1 MIKVVAKNFAK
12 ENKIDKILE
21 LAKELVEKTVKEV
34 GCVKYEMYQN
44 TNEPTELVMLEEW
57 ETEEDL
63 NKHMST
69 EHFKRIVPQMAEY
82 LRKKA
87 EINIYKKVI

>member
-12 ENKIDKILE
+12 ENKVDKILE

-34 GCVKYEMYQN
+34 GCIKYEMYQN
-44 TNEPTELVMLEEW
+44 TKEPTELIMLEEW
-57 ETEEDL
+57 DTEEDL
-63 NKHMST
+63 NNHMSS
-69 EHFKRIVPQMAEY
+69 EHFKRIVPQMAEHIN
-82 LRKKA
+82 KKA

>member
-1 MIKVVAKNFAK
+1 MIKVLAKNFAK

-34 GCVKYEMYQN
+34 GCIKYEMYQN
-44 TNEPTELVMLEEW
+44 KKEPTELIMLEEW

-63 NKHMST
+63 NNHMSSK
-69 EHFKRIVPQMAEY
+69 HFIRIVPQMAEY

>member
-44 TNEPTELVMLEEW
+44 TKVPTELIMLEEW
-57 ETEEDL
+57 DTEEDL
-63 NKHMST
+63 NNHMSS

>member
-21 LAKELVEKTVKEV
+21 LAKKLVKKTVKEV
-34 GCVKYEMYQN
+34 GCIKYEMYQN
-44 TNEPTELVMLEEW
+44 TKEPTELIMLEEW
-57 ETEEDL
+57 DTEEDL
-63 NKHMST
+63 NNHMSS

>member
-12 ENKIDKILE
+12 ENKIDKFLE

-34 GCVKYEMYQN
+34 GCIKYEMYQDIKV
-44 TNEPTELVMLEEW
+44 PTELIIREEW

-63 NKHMST
+63 NNHMTS
-69 EHFKRIVPQMAEY
+69 EDFKRIVSLMTKY
-82 LRKKA
+82 LSKKA
-87 EINIYKKVI
+87 EINIYRKVF

>member
-34 GCVKYEMYQN
+34 GCIKYEMYQN
-44 TNEPTELVMLEEW
+44 TKEPTELIMLEEW
-57 ETEEDL
+57 EIEEDL
-63 NKHMST
+63 NNHMSS
-69 EHFKRIVPQMAEY
+69 EHFKRIIPQMAEY

>member
-34 GCVKYEMYQN
+34 GCIKYEMYQN
-44 TNEPTELVMLEEW
+44 TKEPTELIMLEEW

-63 NKHMST
+63 NNHMSS
-69 EHFKRIVPQMAEY
+69 EHFIRIVPQMAEY

>member
-1 MIKVVAKNFAK
+1 MIKVLAKNFAK

-34 GCVKYEMYQN
+34 GCIKYEMYQN
-44 TNEPTELVMLEEW
+44 KKEPTELIMLEEW

-63 NKHMST
+63 NNHMSS
-69 EHFKRIVPQMAEY
+69 EHFIRIVPQMAEY

>member
-1 MIKVVAKNFAK
+1 MAKNFAK
-12 ENKIDKILE
+12 ENEIDKILE
-21 LAKELVEKTVKEV
+21 LAKELVENTVKEV
-34 GCVKYEMYQN
+34 GCIKYEMYQN
-44 TNEPTELVMLEEW
+44 TKEPTELIMLEEW

-63 NKHMST
+63 TNHMSS

-82 LRKKA
+82 LRKKG

>member
-34 GCVKYEMYQN
+34 GCIKYEMYQN
-44 TNEPTELVMLEEW
+44 TKEPTELIMLEEW

-63 NKHMST
+63 NNHMSS
-69 EHFKRIVPQMAEY
+69 EHFKRIILQMAEY